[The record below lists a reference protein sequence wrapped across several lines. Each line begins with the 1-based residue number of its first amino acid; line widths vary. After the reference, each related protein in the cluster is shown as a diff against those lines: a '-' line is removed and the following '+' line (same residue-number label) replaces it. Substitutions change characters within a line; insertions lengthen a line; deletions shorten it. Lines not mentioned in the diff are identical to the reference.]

1 MIVLLPVIMLLFRAL
16 VIHQRVVQLTSA
28 DQKLLYVS
36 SAFSCFIAVALSVPF
51 AGAARA
57 RQSAQP
63 FESDTA
69 PQGIVL
75 ALLVLQLVAQ
85 TVIRRRATEESSFD
99 NTDWPWS
106 PAASHASSAVFSFD
120 QLVTRLV
127 MGSMKTSSAAIS
139 GAKFFLL
146 NYVVISQIAM
156 VVAGLASARA
166 NSAPN
171 IETSSI
177 VIGSIPLLT
186 SGVILLHNAAKLV
199 RLLWRKCC
207 RKHELASHHQGLD
220 VLSLGRARVGVS
232 DERNSEVGGRARRDV
247 L

>member
-1 MIVLLPVIMLLFRAL
+1 MSAASFEQVL
-16 VIHQRVVQLTSA
+16 
-28 DQKLLYVS
+28 
-36 SAFSCFIAVALSVPF
+36 PF

-63 FESDTA
+63 FESDTE

-85 TVIRRRATEESSFD
+85 AVIWRRATVTEESSFD

-127 MGSMKTSSAAIS
+127 MGSMTSASAAIS

-146 NYVVISQIAM
+146 NYVVISQMAM
-156 VVAGLASARA
+156 VIAGLASARE
-166 NSAPN
+166 NSAASV
-171 IETSSI
+171 ETSS
-177 VIGSIPLLT
+177 VVVGNIPLIT
-186 SGVILLHNAAKLV
+186 SGALLLHNAAKLV
-199 RLLWRKCC
+199 KLLWRRCC
-207 RKHELASHHQGLD
+207 KKQGQAD
-220 VLSLGRARVGVS
+220 SRHRS
-232 DERNSEVGGRARRDV
+232 RDSSY
-247 L
+247 